1 MAQRVSATP
10 MIAGRVT
17 AGKSR
22 GMTDGEEMPTATS
35 HRWKPA
41 CAMSHNVAAA
51 HSPMRRSGQI
61 MPMPNATPRNS

>member
-1 MAQRVSATP
+1 

-22 GMTDGEEMPTATS
+22 GMTDGGQMPTATS
-35 HRWKPA
+35 HRWKTA

-51 HSPMRRSGQI
+51 YSPMRRPGRI
-61 MPMPNATPRNS
+61 IPMPNATPRNS